1 MNISINRIIKFL
13 LVSYIIFMSL
23 FLVAYMS
30 CFFIDKFS
38 NDMITSI
45 TKLDDGYFIELA
57 NKKLDDRYF
66 IKLTNFEFKFPVL
79 FSYLDLISGGF
90 VFSQILIITSAFIY
104 LRFMNGKYTP
114 SIAMEKLHFIEK
126 LILVAYVLS
135 NISITTNKWGF
146 SLTENLWL
154 LLVLFLLQKDILI
167 VKNTYEKSWEVT
179 IENETINR

>member
-23 FLVAYMS
+23 FLVAYVS
-30 CFFIDKFS
+30 CFFIDKCS

-45 TKLDDGYFIELA
+45 TKLDDG
-57 NKKLDDRYF
+57 YF

-79 FSYLDLISGGF
+79 FSYLDLISGGY
-90 VFSQILIITSAFIY
+90 VFPQIFITTSAFIY

-114 SIAMEKLHFIEK
+114 SIAMEKLHFIKK

-154 LLVLFLLQKDILI
+154 LLVLFLLQKDIII
-167 VKNTYEKSWEVT
+167 VKNTFEKSWEVT
-179 IENETINR
+179 IENETINL